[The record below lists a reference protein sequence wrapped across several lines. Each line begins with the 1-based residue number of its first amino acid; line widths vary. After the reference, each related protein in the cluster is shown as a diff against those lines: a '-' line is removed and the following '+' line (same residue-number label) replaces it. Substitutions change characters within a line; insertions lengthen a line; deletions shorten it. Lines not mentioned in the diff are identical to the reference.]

1 MQVRMD
7 LRDDEGLLSNG
18 RVWLQA
24 DDIDL
29 KPWLGKWMQDNIALE
44 TAQFS
49 LKAG

>member
-1 MQVRMD
+1 MD

-29 KPWLGKWMQDNIALE
+29 KPWLGKWMQDNIAWKRH
-44 TAQFS
+44 S
-49 LKAG
+49 SPLKAG